1 MEEDN
6 NLQSINLDNVNNNNL
21 SIIDETPELTTL
33 IDETDTQNSGGSI
46 LTKKIRLKLSK
57 GYTIHTVIKSI
68 SYSINETSFILPF
81 CLRKLGIISFL
92 ISLIILS
99 LSSVYIF
106 HLLIDEIVKFNLY
119 GNYHNIIQKKTN
131 KILNSI
137 YFLSNIIYHFLILIF
152 EIYLYLFLC
161 KKILSFYD
169 ITFNELFYEKLIILS
184 ISLIMIEFPFSFIK
198 SFKYPDLIYIIIAIF
213 TIVIN
218 IICFVLVIT
227 GNKIQ
232 LIKINIFQGFSKDYS
247 ICFSII
253 MNMVGWQS
261 QISKLLKDYKIKT
274 TKRFYKV
281 VHLSFFIELLLIV
294 FICFVA
300 APLID
305 DNNDII
311 IFFLDN
317 NNLKPIP
324 LFIARIM
331 IFIFCLF
338 IHIIIAHH
346 MHLIQENIILF
357 LKLISNKKECFSFY
371 SKIYFNIFSKF
382 FILVSSNIV
391 CLFIDDISL
400 IIILYGGIFTII
412 INYICPTAIYYF
424 IISKNSI
431 IVWFAW
437 IICFIVISIG
447 LISFIL
453 YILL

>member
-6 NLQSINLDNVNNNNL
+6 NLQTLNIDNENNKSL
-21 SIIDETPELTTL
+21 SIIDETPELMTL
-33 IDETDTQNSGGSI
+33 IEETDPEASEESI
-46 LTKKIRLKLSK
+46 FAKKIRLKLSK
-57 GYTIHTVIKSI
+57 GYTTHTVIKSI

-81 CLRKLGIISFL
+81 CLKKLGIISFL

-106 HLLIDEIVKFNLY
+106 HLLIDEIVKFKLY
-119 GNYHNIIQKKTN
+119 ENYHNIIQKKTN
-131 KILNSI
+131 M
-137 YFLSNIIYHFLILIF
+137 YHFLILIF
-152 EIYLYLFLC
+152 EIYFYLFLY

-169 ITFNELFYEKLIILS
+169 ITFNELFYEKFIILS
-184 ISLIMIEFPFSFIK
+184 ISLIIIEIPFSFVKI
-198 SFKYPDLIYIIIAIF
+198 FKYPDLLYIIIAIF
-213 TIVIN
+213 TIIIN
-218 IICFVLVIT
+218 IICFIFVIT

-232 LIKINIFQGFSKDYS
+232 INKISIFQGFSKDYS

-253 MNMVGWQS
+253 MNMVGWQH
-261 QISKLLKDYKIKT
+261 QISKLLNDYKIKT

-281 VHLSFFIELLLIV
+281 IYLSFLIEFFLIV
-294 FICFVA
+294 FICFIA

-324 LFIARIM
+324 LFITRVM
-331 IFIFCLF
+331 TFSFCLF

-357 LKLISNKKECFSFY
+357 LKLISNNKKCAFY
-371 SKIYFNIFSKF
+371 DKKYFNVISKIA
-382 FILVSSNIV
+382 ILVSSNAI

-412 INYICPTAIYYF
+412 INYICPTAIYSF
-424 IISKNSI
+424 MISKNSI
-431 IVWFAW
+431 IVWLAW